1 MQACHAE
8 EFFISSQARNFS
20 DDADVNSEKDINEL
34 ESDFDDAFSQ
44 TYKHILSILQSCVSQ
59 NHDFASTG
67 ESSTNMM
74 EWKIMF
80 EKDIEHLQLDR
91 IYEDV
96 SRTIQCAVSSCIINF
111 FIYFLFSEFDRP
123 AYNIC
128 FYLYCLRESYSA
140 IPEKKILV

>member
-44 TYKHILSILQSCVSQ
+44 TYKHILSILQSCVSR

-96 SRTIQCAVSSCIINF
+96 SRTIQCAVS
-111 FIYFLFSEFDRP
+111 
-123 AYNIC
+123 
-128 FYLYCLRESYSA
+128 
-140 IPEKKILV
+140 